1 MPESDDDR
9 EVTVLRSKREAT
21 AYRILVEVARR
32 QPAVSQQEIA
42 GAVGVT
48 AQAVSDYLSELI
60 EEGRVRRGG
69 RGRYEVTKE
78 GVDWLISRTD
88 ALREYVEDV
97 STTVVGGVEVDAAVA
112 TGSIAAG
119 ETVALSLRDG
129 ALHAAPGDGEGG
141 EGATAVAVGAAD
153 AGADVGVTDF
163 EGVLDFEPGTV
174 SIVSVPRVDDGGSRA
189 VPADLVSEHADDHDL
204 LAAAGVEAL
213 VAVRRADREPDLRF
227 GTPGAVRE
235 AATRG
240 LDVALFAVTTAVSE
254 HTSELR
260 EAGLGYE
267 VLDAGDRRD
276 AE

>member
-1 MPESDDDR
+1 MPESDDGR
-9 EVTVLRSKREAT
+9 EVTVLRNKREAT

-48 AQAVSDYLSELI
+48 AQAVSDYLSELV
-60 EEGRVRRGG
+60 EEGHVRRGG

-88 ALREYVEDV
+88 ALREYVEEV

-112 TGSIAAG
+112 TAAVGAG
-119 ETVALSLRDG
+119 ETVTLSMREG
-129 ALHAAPGDGEGG
+129 VLHATPGDAD
-141 EGATAVAVGAAD
+141 GATAVTVGAAS
-153 AGADVGVTDF
+153 AGEDVGVTDF
-163 EGVLDFEPGTV
+163 EGVLDFEPGAV
-174 SIVSVPRVDDGGSRA
+174 AIVSVPRVDDGGSRA
-189 VPADLVSEHADDHDL
+189 IDADLVDEYAAENDL

-227 GTPGAVRE
+227 GTPAAVRE

-267 VLDAGDRRD
+267 VLDAGDRPD
-276 AE
+276 AG